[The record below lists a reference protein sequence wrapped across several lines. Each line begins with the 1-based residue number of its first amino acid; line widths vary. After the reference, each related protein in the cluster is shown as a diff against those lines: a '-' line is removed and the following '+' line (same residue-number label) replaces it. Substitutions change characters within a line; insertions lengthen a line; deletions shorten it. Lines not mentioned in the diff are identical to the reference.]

1 MSMYGCAIYQS
12 VLFKHVHFTVC
23 QLYLRKAVKNIC
35 NGERKEKAMLI
46 CGEVKEKSVQR
57 ESHSESGP
65 QILERS
71 LFSGQS
77 SSGWVLNILPGVL
90 GKSGVCE
97 T

>member
-1 MSMYGCAIYQS
+1 MYFL
-12 VLFKHVHFTVC
+12 VLDAETECRLNLGLKEGINMYISGH
-23 QLYLRKAVKNIC
+23 IC

-46 CGEVKEKSVQR
+46 CGEIKEKSVQR

-71 LFSGQS
+71 LFSDQS

-90 GKSGVCE
+90 GESGVCE